1 MSDKEIYTISFTFL
15 QSAFPFPKYQ
25 KTVTV
30 VVPIMVDVIRIC
42 CQIKCIATEIMDV
55 VALQVVTL
63 MHRWTKINMTGSPW
77 IVKV

>member
-1 MSDKEIYTISFTFL
+1 MSDKEIYTISFTLL

-42 CQIKCIATEIMDV
+42 CQPKCIATEIMDV
-55 VALQVVTL
+55 VALQMITGVRRR
-63 MHRWTKINMTGSPW
+63 MKINMTGSPW